1 VSVLRTARGLDRLR
15 GPVITFPLAL
25 PRTNPVDQVR
35 STWRALRPQQG
46 AVANARDAVRA
57 DERSADQRR
66 DAALLHARACGPSS
80 WTPFELP
87 ASAAEQPSGH
97 AVHFYDD
104 EAALIA
110 QLAAYVGAGLADGEI
125 CLVVASA
132 AHLRGMHHS
141 LALSRLSGPR
151 GQGRLVALDAD
162 QALDGFMRESWP
174 DPELFDVTVGRLVRD
189 CLDEGLP
196 VRGFAEMVGML
207 HARDQ
212 LAAAIQ
218 LEKLWETL
226 HAEVAFPVLCAY
238 PALGS
243 EQEQADVRER
253 VQARHTHLAGAVGR

>member
-1 VSVLRTARGLDRLR
+1 M
-15 GPVITFPLAL
+15 ITFPLAR
-25 PRTNPVDQVR
+25 PITNPVDQVR

-57 DERSADQRR
+57 AERSADQRR

-80 WTPFELP
+80 WTPLDLP
-87 ASAAEQPSGH
+87 ALAAEPPSRH

-104 EAALIA
+104 EAALVA
-110 QLAAYVGAGLADGEI
+110 QLSAYVGAGLADGEI
-125 CLVVASA
+125 CLVIASA
-132 AHLRGMHHS
+132 AHLCGMQHS
-141 LALSRLSGPR
+141 LVLSRLSRP
-151 GQGRLVALDAD
+151 QGRGHLVAVDAD
-162 QALDGFMRESWP
+162 QALDGFMREGWP
-174 DPELFDVTVGRLVRD
+174 DPELFDATVGQLARD

-196 VRGFAEMVGML
+196 VRGFGEMVGML

-218 LEKLWETL
+218 LEKLYESL
-226 HAEVAFPVLCAY
+226 HAEVAFPVLCAH

>member
-1 VSVLRTARGLDRLR
+1 MLTLSR
-15 GPVITFPLAL
+15 AL
-25 PRTNPVDQVR
+25 PLTSPVDQVR
-35 STWRALRPQQG
+35 STWRALRPQRG

-57 DERSADQRR
+57 AERSAVQRR

-80 WTPFELP
+80 WTPLALP

-104 EAALIA
+104 DAALVA

-125 CLVVASA
+125 CLVIASA
-132 AHLRGMHHS
+132 PHLLGMQHS
-141 LALSRLSGPR
+141 LALSRLARPE
-151 GQGRLVALDAD
+151 GQGRLVAVDAD
-162 QALDGFMRESWP
+162 ETLDRFMREGWP
-174 DPELFDVTVGRLVRD
+174 DPELFDASVGALVRD

-196 VRGFAEMVGML
+196 VRGFGEMVGML
-207 HARDQ
+207 HARGQ

-218 LEKLWETL
+218 LEKLWEAL
-226 HAEVAFPVLCAY
+226 HADVAFPVLCAY

-243 EQEQADVRER
+243 EQEQADVREH